1 MMNFFSIIS
10 AILFLLYLELGLYVV
25 LKNKRSN
32 TSIYFFLLSLCF
44 SIYSFAYIFVYSAN
58 TPEAASRWDSFA
70 SVGYCL
76 FPAFMALFHK
86 QINDP
91 NSFKKWHIPV
101 FVILFST
108 GFFLSAAAL
117 LDFWKA
123 EKIIM
128 GKHSWHFVHNPKDI
142 FYYVFY
148 LYLFLS
154 TILTFY
160 FLAQWRKKIEDKYEL
175 VQYRLTFYPLISF
188 LILGIFFDIIGP
200 HINLTEIPNIGHITS
215 LPWIIGISIGIL
227 KFRFISN
234 LEYIV
239 ANKVINEIN
248 QIVIFINNRKNI
260 IKTNPY
266 TQILLGED
274 QKSILK
280 KNILRFFRDQ
290 KQFDEHLRKTMN
302 KEDNHHGPIETDII
316 DKTNNPV
323 QCKLYF
329 LAIKDQ
335 FKDTQGFII
344 YGHDNRES
352 VNLKNEIKVRQEAEK
367 NLRAIS
373 DVLET
378 RVKER
383 TRELANSYKE
393 LQIKMTERM
402 RVEEQIK
409 SDIAEKEILIN
420 EILNRVKSNMNIIIS
435 LIKAQD
441 RQNKGETIS
450 KKFKELAQRVKSLL
464 LVHNNLYLS
473 INYSDVDFTNFI
485 KDLTSEIS
493 AFYNHEKEVEI
504 RLHLSEVFLDVDY
517 AIPMATVVNELISNA
532 YQHAFPAKSG
542 NAKSRKKNII
552 DVTYTLENDYYEI
565 VIADNGIG
573 LPDNFV
579 IEDLDTNGLPLAD
592 ILISDQVNG
601 KFETFSSKD
610 GSMFKITFHSD

>member
-1 MMNFFSIIS
+1 MNFFSIVS
-10 AILFLLYLELGLYVV
+10 AILFLLYLELGLYVL

-32 TSIYFFLLSLCF
+32 TSLYFFLLSLCF
-44 SIYSFAYIFVYSAN
+44 SIYSFAYIFVSAA
-58 TPEAASRWDSFA
+58 TSPESASKWDGFA
-70 SVGYCL
+70 SAGYCL
-76 FPAFMALFHK
+76 FPAFMVLLHK
-86 QINDP
+86 QINEP
-91 NSFKKWHIPV
+91 TSFKKWYVPV
-101 FVILFST
+101 FTVLFVT
-108 GFFLSAAAL
+108 GFFLSAARL

-123 EKIIM
+123 DQIVM
-128 GKHSWHFVHNPKDI
+128 GKYSWHFVHDSTGI

-148 LYLFLS
+148 IYLLLS
-154 TILTFY
+154 VILTFY

-175 VQYRLTFYPLISF
+175 VQYRLIFYPFIIFF
-188 LILGIFFDIIGP
+188 LPGIFIDIVFSY
-200 HINLTEIPNIGHITS
+200 INLTQIPNMGYITS
-215 LPWIIGISIGIL
+215 LPWIIGISAGLL

-239 ANKVINEIN
+239 AEKVINEIN
-248 QIVIFINNRKNI
+248 QIVLFINNRKNI

-266 TQILLGED
+266 TQKLLGED

-280 KNILRFFRDQ
+280 KNIHRFFGDHE
-290 KQFDEHLRKTMN
+290 QFDDYLQKTI
-302 KEDNHHGPIETDII
+302 KKKDNHFGPVETDII
-316 DKTNNPV
+316 AQNNNPV
-323 QCKLYF
+323 QSKLYF
-329 LAIKDQ
+329 LSIKDQ
-335 FKDTQGFII
+335 YRDTQGFII

-352 VNLKNEIKVRQEAEK
+352 VNLKNEIEVRQQAEK

-373 DVLET
+373 EVLET

-441 RQNKGETIS
+441 RQNKGEKIS
-450 KKFKELAQRVKSLL
+450 RKFKELAQRVKALL

-485 KDLTSEIS
+485 KDLIGEIS
-493 AFYNHEKEVEI
+493 AFYQHEKDVEI
-504 RLHLSEVFLDVDY
+504 RLNLSEVFLDVDY
-517 AIPMATVVNELISNA
+517 AIPMATVVNELINNA
-532 YQHAFPAKSG
+532 FQHAFPVKTKNFNPG
-542 NAKSRKKNII
+542 KKNII

-565 VIADNGIG
+565 TIADNGVG
-573 LPDNFV
+573 LPDNFA
-579 IEDLDTNGLPLAD
+579 IENLETNGLPLSE
-592 ILISDQVNG
+592 ILISEQVNG
-601 KFETFSSKD
+601 KLETFSSKD
-610 GSMFKITFHSD
+610 GSMFKISFHSA

>member
-1 MMNFFSIIS
+1 MNFFSIVS
-10 AILFLLYLELGLYVV
+10 AILFLLYLELGLYVL
-25 LKNKRSN
+25 LKNKKSS

-44 SIYSFAYIFVYSAN
+44 SIYSFAYIFVYAAH
-58 TPEAASRWDSFA
+58 TAEAASQWDSFA

-86 QINDP
+86 QVNEP
-91 NSFKKWHIPV
+91 NSYKKWYIPA

-108 GFFLSAAAL
+108 GFFLSTAAL
-117 LDFWKA
+117 LDFWNA
-123 EKIIM
+123 ERVIK
-128 GKHSWHFVHNPKDI
+128 GKHAWHFVHNPNDI
-142 FYYVFY
+142 FYYIFY

-154 TILTFY
+154 AILTFY
-160 FLAQWRKKIEDKYEL
+160 FLAKWRKKIEDKYEL
-175 VQYRLTFYPLISF
+175 VQYRLTFYPLILF

-200 HINLTEIPNIGHITS
+200 YINLTEIPNIGHITS
-215 LPWIIGISIGIL
+215 LPWIIAISIGII

-266 TQILLGED
+266 TQILLVED
-274 QKSILK
+274 GKSILK
-280 KNILRFFRDQ
+280 KNILRFFNDQ
-290 KQFDEHLRKTMN
+290 EQFDDYLQKTIK
-302 KEDNHHGPIETDII
+302 KEDNHFGPVETDIL
-316 DKTNNPV
+316 TNNKNPV

-329 LAIKDQ
+329 LSIKDQ
-335 FKDTQGFII
+335 YKDTQGFII

-352 VNLKNEIKVRQEAEK
+352 VNLKNEIEVRQQAEK

-373 DVLET
+373 EVLET

-383 TRELANSYKE
+383 THELAKSYKE

-402 RVEEQIK
+402 QVEEQIK

-441 RQNKGETIS
+441 RQNKGENIS
-450 KKFKELAQRVKSLL
+450 KKFKELAQRVKALL

-485 KDLTSEIS
+485 KDLISEIS
-493 AFYNHEKEVEI
+493 AFYEHEKEVEI

-517 AIPMATVVNELISNA
+517 AIPMATVVNELVSNA
-532 YQHAFPAKSG
+532 FQHAFPAKAVNS
-542 NAKSRKKNII
+542 KSRKKNII
-552 DVTYTLENDYYEI
+552 DVTYTLDDDYYEI
-565 VIADNGIG
+565 TIADNGVG
-573 LPDNFV
+573 LPDNFS
-579 IEDLDTNGLPLAD
+579 IDELETNGLPLAD

-601 KFETFSSKD
+601 KLETFSSKD